1 MQFSGVAVVRLD
13 YLKIMLQQTA
23 GLLLFRLLQDALE
36 LLDEL
41 NKQLVGNV
49 HNVHVR
55 DCMGWLRR

>member
-13 YLKIMLQQTA
+13 YLKIMRQQTA

-41 NKQLVGNV
+41 NKQLAGD
-49 HNVHVR
+49 VHVR
-55 DCMGWLRR
+55 DYMGWLRH